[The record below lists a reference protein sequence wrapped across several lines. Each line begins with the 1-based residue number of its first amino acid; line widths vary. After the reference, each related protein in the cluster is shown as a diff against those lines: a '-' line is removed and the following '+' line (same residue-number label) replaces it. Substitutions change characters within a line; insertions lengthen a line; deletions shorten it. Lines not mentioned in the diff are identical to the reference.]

1 MAYLR
6 APSVLVL
13 VAAQLLLV
21 EGTSF
26 SAVPRSSTREAAEPA
41 FALGGRRLQSSSLP
55 PPPPPPPSDTSTY
68 GRPDGQFC
76 TAASQCRNGFCI
88 ASTTLPGLQC
98 SSTPYPPGSQP
109 IGASCT
115 MGSQCASR
123 WCVASSICSGTTT
136 TSPSMPSC
144 TGACVSPLFPDGHT
158 CGANPECVSFNCY
171 NSTWPGAS
179 GHGQCRPVGYQ
190 LSTRLVPD
198 HSLCFGHLDCVSN
211 NCVDTFTT
219 DPLARDNGDWRTR
232 YECRPAPGFFN
243 PPPPPPPPP
252 PQDRFKNRRRPAP
265 DRAQRTTRKETH
277 GRVSAHTAAGSREAT
292 GTTLATASA
301 AALTAAA
308 LAAAALATPALA
320 ATAALAAATAEGTK
334 VPVQ

>member
-1 MAYLR
+1 M
-6 APSVLVL
+6 
-13 VAAQLLLV
+13 
-21 EGTSF
+21 
-26 SAVPRSSTREAAEPA
+26 
-41 FALGGRRLQSSSLP
+41 QSSSLP

-68 GRPDGQFC
+68 GRPDGQVC

-265 DRAQRTTRKETH
+265 DRAQRR
-277 GRVSAHTAAGSREAT
+277 AHTN
-292 GTTLATASA
+292 
-301 AALTAAA
+301 
-308 LAAAALATPALA
+308 
-320 ATAALAAATAEGTK
+320 
-334 VPVQ
+334 